1 MPTRIVSHFKTNI
14 YDYLEA
20 LPKTTLEKLYEEP
33 ATCLAIF
40 RLLPSIARQLVMSLL
55 FDKEGISKNDLIKWI
70 KNDKE
75 SLDKFDEAFDKLTK
89 LQMIE
94 QNEKLTLNESF
105 RYSFQDCLTG
115 CGSRQ
120 SFGIP
125 LEKHKSKP
133 LDISLLDQYAIE
145 KWENILH
152 FMVGTEKSNVPSASV
167 LEVVTKANLMRD
179 IGGGKYEITNKGFQ
193 FLLQDVNTQVW
204 AILIQ
209 YLDIAGVML
218 NMNVVEVLNFF
229 FMLGSLELGQDYS
242 VEGLTPTQR
251 QLLDD
256 LENYGLA
263 YRRKKGS
270 TRYYPTRLATTL
282 TSGNAATVSSNVNID
297 NTDAG
302 EDSATEQGF
311 IIIETNYKLYAYTK
325 SQLQISVLN
334 LFSELQFRFS
344 NMVTATITRDSVRN
358 ALKKGITA
366 QQIISYLTAHSHPQM
381 KKRPSLLPS
390 TVKDQIQL
398 WEMER
403 NRLVV
408 QECYLYKDFKTW
420 SDYEMILKHATK
432 LGVVVWS
439 NESKKMFGVTE
450 AGHEHV
456 RAFIKKKMAQ
466 RKSNGTGGNDNFM
479 GNGVNRSTPIGYGD
493 SSNSGTPAR

>member
-1 MPTRIVSHFKTNI
+1 
-14 YDYLEA
+14 
-20 LPKTTLEKLYEEP
+20 
-33 ATCLAIF
+33 
-40 RLLPSIARQLVMSLL
+40 
-55 FDKEGISKNDLIKWI
+55 
-70 KNDKE
+70 
-75 SLDKFDEAFDKLTK
+75 
-89 LQMIE
+89 MIE

-115 CGSRQ
+115 C
-120 SFGIP
+120 FGIP

-311 IIIETNYKLYAYTK
+311 IIIETNYKLYAYT
-325 SQLQISVLN
+325 
-334 LFSELQFRFS
+334 
-344 NMVTATITRDSVRN
+344 T
-358 ALKKGITA
+358 
-366 QQIISYLTAHSHPQM
+366 HSHPQM

-450 AGHEHV
+450 AG
-456 RAFIKKKMAQ
+456 
-466 RKSNGTGGNDNFM
+466 
-479 GNGVNRSTPIGYGD
+479 D